1 MQAAIFKANIDI
13 RFALGSVAGAAGATA
28 VYPIDL
34 VHHHLTCGAVL
45 IDDVEVNDSTHRS
58 STQICIYNDL
68 NNDMAAGEDKNAKSE
83 N

>member
-34 VHHHLTCGAVL
+34 VHHHLTCRAVH
-45 IDDVEVNDSTHRS
+45 IDFDDDVEVNDSTHQLHIQLS
-58 STQICIYNDL
+58 
-68 NNDMAAGEDKNAKSE
+68 
-83 N
+83 